1 MTCLRSLSPTSPWA
15 LTPLISFGLLAVGVW
30 KAQGGEGGGGLS
42 KPPKPSLARH
52 AVPPT
57 IAHNRIYFCKSTTAT
72 TPLNTALPLSPALSH
87 PLLFQALSL
96 ALNKIMAD
104 RNSRFSVKK
113 KEKKAEGRTSEEKE
127 NNLKKP
133 DKVVKKPEKTPDQ
146 PSADREKKD
155 VESGGPAGAE
165 ANNSEGNGEF
175 QPIELPPFE
184 IVTGWV

>member
-1 MTCLRSLSPTSPWA
+1 
-15 LTPLISFGLLAVGVW
+15 
-30 KAQGGEGGGGLS
+30 
-42 KPPKPSLARH
+42 
-52 AVPPT
+52 
-57 IAHNRIYFCKSTTAT
+57 
-72 TPLNTALPLSPALSH
+72 
-87 PLLFQALSL
+87 
-96 ALNKIMAD
+96 MAD

-146 PSADREKKD
+146 PSADGEKKD

-184 IVTGWV
+184 IITGWV